1 MESEKISP
9 KVLDTRKNL
18 RSPRQ
23 AKISLVPYSPPIHYG
38 GCEPENTP
46 VVDVVADCSNVV
58 TPSVCNI
65 SQDMLKRRLFALS
78 TNLGNQ
84 SVVDAAVETGKHST
98 MRKMLSTARVPVSPA
113 LPFSKS
119 TTLSKSSFPLRTMPL
134 MDTSSSTCSSSTVN
148 YPHTSLEQAIEKL
161 QTAMPAP
168 VPTFRTSDPSLQH
181 LLQQLLSVGDRKES
195 SSS

>member
-119 TTLSKSSFPLRTMPL
+119 TTISKSTFPLRTMPL
-134 MDTSSSTCSSSTVN
+134 MHTSSSTCSSSTVN

-161 QTAMPAP
+161 QTAIPAP
-168 VPTFRTSDPSLQH
+168 VPTFHTSDPTLQH
-181 LLQQLLSVGDRKES
+181 LLQQLLLVGDRKES